1 MRSISMMKQ
10 PKNINE
16 LYQGARY
23 IILTRTV
30 CAASFAFVGNMHS
43 TCEWLQVNDYGS
55 LIVYNKS
62 RSFRLEIPKYAPFN
76 HT

>member
-1 MRSISMMKQ
+1 MMKQ
-10 PKNINE
+10 PENINE
-16 LYQGARY
+16 LYKDARY

-30 CAASFAFVGNMHS
+30 CMASLTFVGNQHS
-43 TCEWLQVNDYGS
+43 TREWLQVNDYGS